1 MQPLNA
7 GILFSTLAELFRSL
21 LASEVL
27 EKAHN
32 PRIGKMP
39 SASMDELK
47 EAENSFRS
55 EFRPP
60 RATSRPTGWSRSR
73 TRGSNRRDSGGGDEC
88 PFNPNSTCT

>member
-47 EAENSFRS
+47 VGRNSFRS

-60 RATSRPTGWSRSR
+60 RATSCPTG
-73 TRGSNRRDSGGGDEC
+73 
-88 PFNPNSTCT
+88 